1 MEEIS
6 KMLTEILNGDFI
18 RAVISFP
25 RKKEGILKVKV
36 RPVEKKGKLFFQLES
51 FTKTQAFHEN
61 LEADAAGE
69 RIKKYMEEFQQ
80 MQAETVKE
88 TWTVLVSKKGKVTV
102 KRRK

>member
-36 RPVEKKGKLFFQLES
+36 RPVEKKGKLFFS
-51 FTKTQAFHEN
+51 
-61 LEADAAGE
+61 
-69 RIKKYMEEFQQ
+69 
-80 MQAETVKE
+80 
-88 TWTVLVSKKGKVTV
+88 
-102 KRRK
+102 